1 MKRMAKTSKQLR
13 KDIMWIISQTT
24 DDFLEFI
31 EEKLEIVCPEADEK
45 NRLKRVMNI
54 YKTLKNKRLLVYF
67 DQMIAFYRGIMKK
80 MNQFQER
87 YIVPIYVRVKATLIV
102 LTEMFM

>member
-13 KDIMWIISQTT
+13 KDIMWIISQTA
-24 DDFLEFI
+24 DDFLEYI

-45 NRLKRVMNI
+45 DRFKRVMNI

-67 DQMIAFYRGIMKK
+67 DQMIAFYRGVMRNL
-80 MNQFQER
+80 NQLQER
-87 YIVPIYVRVKATLIV
+87 YIVPIYIRVKATIMV
-102 LTEMFM
+102 LAEMFM